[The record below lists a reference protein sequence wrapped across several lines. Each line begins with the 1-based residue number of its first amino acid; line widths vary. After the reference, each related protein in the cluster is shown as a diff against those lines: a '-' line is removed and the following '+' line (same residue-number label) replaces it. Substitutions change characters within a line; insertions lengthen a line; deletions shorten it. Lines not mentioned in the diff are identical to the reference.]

1 MGQAIAG
8 ALALAVGIALSP
20 LSIMAVVLMLST
32 ERGSMNGAAFLIGWL
47 LALGIIGVIV
57 LAVAGPVSRSGE
69 FAMWVSWLEI
79 VLGTLLLVVAIR
91 QFRGRPSG
99 DNQVLMPRWMG
110 AIDKLTP
117 RAAFA
122 AGALLAAANP
132 KNLLLSVVGAATI
145 ARAGIGGNRQA
156 IAYLV
161 FVVIATIGVG
171 APVAIYVLMG
181 PQSQKL
187 LARPKDWITR
197 YSALIMCIVCLV
209 ISVIFIGD
217 AVTELTG

>member
-1 MGQAIAG
+1 
-8 ALALAVGIALSP
+8 
-20 LSIMAVVLMLST
+20 
-32 ERGSMNGAAFLIGWL
+32 MNGAAFLIGWL

-57 LAVAGPVSRSGE
+57 LAVAGPVSSSGE

-99 DNQVLMPRWMG
+99 GNQVLMPRWMG

-117 RAAFA
+117 GAALA

-145 ARAGIGGNRQA
+145 ARAGIGGSRQA
-156 IAYLV
+156 IAYLA

-171 APVAIYVLMG
+171 VPVAIYVLMG
-181 PQSQKL
+181 AAIAAAARQTEGLDHPVQRPDHVHCLPCSQRYIHRGRSHRTHRIAGAISGRGPGSR
-187 LARPKDWITR
+187 ARGHR
-197 YSALIMCIVCLV
+197 
-209 ISVIFIGD
+209 
-217 AVTELTG
+217 

>member
-8 ALALAVGIALSP
+8 SFALAVGIALSP

-32 ERGSMNGAAFLIGWL
+32 ERGSLNGAAFVIGWL

-57 LAVAGPVSRSGE
+57 LAVAGPVSSSGE

-79 VLGTLLLVVAIR
+79 VLGTLVLVVAIR
-91 QFRGRPSG
+91 QFRGRPRG

-117 RAAFA
+117 GAALA

-145 ARAGIGGNRQA
+145 ARTGIGGSRQA

-181 PQSQKL
+181 QQSQQL
-187 LARPKDWITR
+187 LARLKDWITR
-197 YSALIMCIVCLV
+197 YSVLIMCIVCLI
-209 ISVIFIGD
+209 ISAIFIGD
-217 AVTELTG
+217 AVTKLTG

>member
-8 ALALAVGIALSP
+8 SLALAVGIALSP
-20 LSIMAVVLMLST
+20 LSIMAVVLMLTT
-32 ERGSMNGAAFLIGWL
+32 ERGRLNGAAFVIGWL

-57 LAVAGPVSRSGE
+57 LALAGPVSSSGE

-79 VLGTLLLVVAIR
+79 VLGILLLMVAIR
-91 QFRGRPSG
+91 QFRGRPRG

-110 AIDKLTP
+110 AVDKLAP
-117 RAAFA
+117 GAALA
-122 AGALLAAANP
+122 AGTLLAAANP
-132 KNLLLSVVGAATI
+132 KSLLLSVAGAATI
-145 ARAGIGGNRQA
+145 ARTGIGGNRQA
-156 IAYLV
+156 FAYLV

-181 PQSQKL
+181 QQSQKL
-187 LARPKDWITR
+187 LARLKDWITR
-197 YSALIMCIVCLV
+197 YSALIVCIACLL
-209 ISVIFIGD
+209 ISAIFIWD

>member
-8 ALALAVGIALSP
+8 SLALAVGIALSP
-20 LSIMAVVLMLST
+20 LSIMAVVVMLTT
-32 ERGSMNGAAFLIGWL
+32 ERGSVNGAAFVIGWL

-57 LAVAGPVSRSGE
+57 LAVAGPVSSSGG

-91 QFRGRPSG
+91 QFRGRPRG
-99 DNQVLMPRWMG
+99 GNQVLMPRWMG
-110 AIDKLTP
+110 TIDKLTP
-117 RAAFA
+117 GAALA

-145 ARAGIGGNRQA
+145 AGTGVGGNHQA

-161 FVVIATIGVG
+161 FAVTATIGVG

-181 PQSQKL
+181 QRSQQL
-187 LARPKDWITR
+187 LARLKDWITR
-197 YSALIMCIVCLV
+197 HSVLIMYIVCLIV
-209 ISVIFIGD
+209 SAIFIGD

>member
-8 ALALAVGIALSP
+8 SFALAVGIALSP
-20 LSIMAVVLMLST
+20 LSIMAVVLMLTT
-32 ERGSMNGAAFLIGWL
+32 ERGSLNGAAFVIGWL

-57 LAVAGPVSRSGE
+57 LAVAGPVSSSGE

-79 VLGTLLLVVAIR
+79 VLGTLVLVVAIR
-91 QFRGRPSG
+91 QFRGRPRG
-99 DNQVLMPRWMG
+99 GNQVLMPRWMG

-117 RAAFA
+117 GAALA

-145 ARAGIGGNRQA
+145 ARTGIGGNRQA

-161 FVVIATIGVG
+161 FVIIATIGVG

-181 PQSQKL
+181 QQSQQL
-187 LARPKDWITR
+187 LARLKDWITR
-197 YSALIMCIVCLV
+197 YSVLIMCIVCLI
-209 ISVIFIGD
+209 ISAIFIGD
-217 AVTELTG
+217 AVTKLTG

>member
-8 ALALAVGIALSP
+8 SLALAAGIALSP
-20 LSIMAVVLMLST
+20 LSIMAVVLILTT
-32 ERGSMNGAAFLIGWL
+32 ERGSVNGSAFVIGWL

-57 LAVAGPVSRSGE
+57 LAVAAPVSSSGE

-91 QFRGRPSG
+91 QFRGRPRG

-110 AIDKLTP
+110 AIDKLNPELALAT
-117 RAAFA
+117 
-122 AGALLAAANP
+122 GALLAAANP
-132 KNLLLSVVGAATI
+132 KNLLLSVVGAAKI
-145 ARAGIGGNRQA
+145 ARTAIGGNGQV
-156 IAYLV
+156 IAYLI

-171 APVAIYVLMG
+171 TPVVIYVLMG
-181 PQSQKL
+181 QQSQKL
-187 LARPKDWITR
+187 LARLKDWVARHSTLITR
-197 YSALIMCIVCLV
+197 ILCLV
-209 ISVIFIGD
+209 VSGIFIGD